1 MNKKLLLVLIAIGTV
16 GAYGWFSQENHAGK
30 TQYRTVAVDRGEVVR
45 AVSVVGTLHPI
56 QQVDIGAQVSGQ
68 ITELL
73 VDFNDSVKA
82 GQVLARLKPTQFE
95 ARIKQAEAD
104 LSIAEANLSAA
115 QASLL
120 DASVGYK
127 DAQRQW
133 MRARDLF
140 GKSLISQSDLD
151 STELKIEQSN
161 ANVKTREAQVDV
173 AKASIRQRQAALTD
187 AKTNLEHTV
196 IRSPVDGIV
205 IQRNVN
211 LGQTLAS
218 NFQAP
223 VLFVVAESLEGMQ
236 LEASVDEADIGLVK
250 AGQSVSFTVDA
261 FPDRPFSG
269 SVKSVRLVPAQ
280 VQNVVT
286 YTVIIHV
293 DNSRQQL
300 LPGMTANATIE
311 IAREENALR
320 IANAAVRFSPP
331 DNATTGSASGNGAP
345 AGGGPGFGGAG
356 ASGGAGGGAGMVERI
371 AKRLNLDEQQKAI
384 LQSAL
389 RNAFASEAGREKV
402 GEVFKSFRSELR
414 PEQLPLFDEFL
425 AERGSGANRKR
436 VWTLDEDGKL
446 KSIAV
451 RVSASDDRYT
461 AISGAEIREGML
473 LISGIDTAA
482 KQ

>member
-1 MNKKLLLVLIAIGTV
+1 MNKKLFLVLVAIGAV
-16 GAYGWFSQENHAGK
+16 GAYGWFSQENHAEN

-127 DAQRQW
+127 DAQRQLT
-133 MRARDLF
+133 RARDLF
-140 GKSLISQSDLD
+140 SKSLVSQSDLD
-151 STELKIEQSN
+151 STELKIEQSH
-161 ANVKTREAQVDV
+161 ASVKTREAQVDV

-320 IANAAVRFSPP
+320 IANAAIRFSPP
-331 DNATTGSASGNGAP
+331 ENATTGSANGNGAR
-345 AGGGPGFGGAG
+345 AGGGPSFGGP
-356 ASGGAGGGAGMVERI
+356 GAGGGAGMVERI
-371 AKRLNLDEQQKAI
+371 AKRLNLDEQQKAS

-425 AERGSGANRKR
+425 AERGSGGNRKR
-436 VWTLDEDGKL
+436 VWTLDEEGKP

-451 RVSASDDRYT
+451 RVGASDDRYT
-461 AISGAEIREGML
+461 AISGADISEGML
-473 LISGIDTAA
+473 LIIGIDVAA